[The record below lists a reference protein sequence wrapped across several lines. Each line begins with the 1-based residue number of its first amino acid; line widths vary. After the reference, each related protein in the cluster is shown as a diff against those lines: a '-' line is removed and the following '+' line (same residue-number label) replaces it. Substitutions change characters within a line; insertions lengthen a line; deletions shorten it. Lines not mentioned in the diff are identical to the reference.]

1 MRKFALTTTAL
12 IMTSSFALAQSTQP
26 TQPVPQ
32 KENPKVEQIEKD
44 KTKGN
49 VENQNQN
56 DVKAKEQAPVKKN

>member
-12 IMTSSFALAQSTQP
+12 IMTSGFALAQSTQP